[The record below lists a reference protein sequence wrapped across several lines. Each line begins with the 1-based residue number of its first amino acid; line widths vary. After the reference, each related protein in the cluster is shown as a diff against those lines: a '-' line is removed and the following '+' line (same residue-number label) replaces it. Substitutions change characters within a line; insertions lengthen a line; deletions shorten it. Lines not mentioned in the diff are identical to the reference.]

1 MAEAF
6 NIFNTFMNTF
16 DKKGKKVDAFYLLNN
31 GDVDRFHFPLPPVLE
46 RAIRSKLDS
55 RKYGYSRPQGNDGIC
70 KKIAQYEKTISNSP
84 ISQSNIALT
93 SGVTSGL
100 EMILDLLK
108 KEGTLLLPT
117 PSYPLGEAL
126 AERHNI
132 PTIKFQTKEEN
143 NYLLTASELETQ
155 IDDTVRLLLLTN
167 PNNPTGI
174 AYSKTELDKIK
185 DICQR
190 KEIYLIIDEIFSG
203 LMLNGNS
210 HHIPSYNINSEKV
223 IRLNGWSK
231 DRGVAGFRIGYIVAP
246 DSIIRNLSE
255 TISLTMGNAPT
266 VFNNFIS
273 KDMLLR
279 RLLLEEG
286 NIPETVLLEY
296 NEYKAQITSN
306 LRKYERNKQLITSY
320 LSEVDRITYL
330 SNTMGGYCMFIKFD
344 AVSNTESFLRDL
356 YKNTGVLLVPGSGF
370 NCTEPGWARLSFSV
384 DPIRLEKGLEA
395 MSSYL

>member
-1 MAEAF
+1 M
-6 NIFNTFMNTF
+6 
-16 DKKGKKVDAFYLLNN
+16 
-31 GDVDRFHFPLPPVLE
+31 
-46 RAIRSKLDS
+46 
-55 RKYGYSRPQGNDGIC
+55 
-70 KKIAQYEKTISNSP
+70 
-84 ISQSNIALT
+84 
-93 SGVTSGL
+93 
-100 EMILDLLK
+100 
-108 KEGTLLLPT
+108 
-117 PSYPLGEAL
+117 
-126 AERHNI
+126 
-132 PTIKFQTKEEN
+132 
-143 NYLLTASELETQ
+143 
-155 IDDTVRLLLLTN
+155 
-167 PNNPTGI
+167 
-174 AYSKTELDKIK
+174 
-185 DICQR
+185 
-190 KEIYLIIDEIFSG
+190 
-203 LMLNGNS
+203 
-210 HHIPSYNINSEKV
+210 
-223 IRLNGWSK
+223 
-231 DRGVAGFRIGYIVAP
+231 
-246 DSIIRNLSE
+246 
-255 TISLTMGNAPT
+255 PT